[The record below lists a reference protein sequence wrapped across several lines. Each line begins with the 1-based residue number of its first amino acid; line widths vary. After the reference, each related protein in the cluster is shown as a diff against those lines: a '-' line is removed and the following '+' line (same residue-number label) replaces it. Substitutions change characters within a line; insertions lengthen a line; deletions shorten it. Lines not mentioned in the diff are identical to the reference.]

1 MNTLIKELGQRIRSF
16 RLEKGMTQEALA
28 EKAVLHPTYVGQVER
43 GEKNVTIVNLSKL
56 TAALGITLQQLFSD
70 IEVST
75 AGDDDIYDKCYQL
88 LRQHSQE
95 KVLHIYA
102 ILLELFAMQDY

>member
-1 MNTLIKELGQRIRSF
+1 MNTLTKELGQRIRSF
-16 RLEKGMTQEALA
+16 RTEKGMTQEALA
-28 EKAVLHPTYVGQVER
+28 EKAGLHPTYVGQVER
-43 GEKNVTIVNLSKL
+43 GEKNLTIITLGHL
-56 TAALGITLQQLFSD
+56 TGALDITLQQLFSG

-75 AGDDDIYDKCYQL
+75 SQTDDIYDKCYQL

-102 ILLELFAMQDY
+102 ILLELFAMQE